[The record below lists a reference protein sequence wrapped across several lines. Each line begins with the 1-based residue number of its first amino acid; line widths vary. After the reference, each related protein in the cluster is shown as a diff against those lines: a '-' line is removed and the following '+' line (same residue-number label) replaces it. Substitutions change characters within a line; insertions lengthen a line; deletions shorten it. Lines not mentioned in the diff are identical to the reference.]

1 MNYRLE
7 LERVMPPAPA
17 RVTRRGLPE
26 RSAARRPYRH
36 RVASIL
42 QEHQHYLSFK
52 IDKRRCEWLAGRM
65 AAKRLVHK
73 MIESIGISI
82 KDDKIA
88 IEQTADGVPFAQAG
102 ASSWPLSISH
112 SGDWAAA
119 AIPEDCRG
127 TLIGIDIEKIE
138 ARDPAWLYI
147 AFHPA
152 ERAENLDS
160 EGQTRSGQRKKPS
173 QAARLGFVPIYSI
186 SVSG

>member
-7 LERVMPPAPA
+7 LERVMPPAPGA
-17 RVTRRGLPE
+17 SNAPRTAGAEHGSPAV
-26 RSAARRPYRH
+26 SAPGC
-36 RVASIL
+36 L
-42 QEHQHYLSFK
+42 NPQEHQHYLSFK

-112 SGDWAAA
+112 SGEWAAA

-160 EGQTRSGQRKKPS
+160 EGQTR
-173 QAARLGFVPIYSI
+173 L
-186 SVSG
+186 